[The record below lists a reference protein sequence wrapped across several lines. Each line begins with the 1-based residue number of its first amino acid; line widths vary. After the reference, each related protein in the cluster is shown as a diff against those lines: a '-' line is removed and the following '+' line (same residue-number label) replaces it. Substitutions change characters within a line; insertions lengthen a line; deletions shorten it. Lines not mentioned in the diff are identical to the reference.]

1 MVITQR
7 LSTFVRRMF
16 LVLLLLQVIG
26 PGQVA
31 YAEQNAAPRDAKTLA
46 EEAASLY
53 ANLEQENRIGENAET
68 RELVRIIQKILEMH
82 PTSREAFLIKRGR
95 FPGIDP
101 EFVKELAGLQGP
113 ISLERQSETTMTSG
127 ASTSWFQAPAQVHTG
142 PDASRNESAL
152 TSVAAAQ
159 LRAPSVS
166 RRDVFEQ
173 MKASSVLVIQLNP
186 LRDGRLIWY
195 AHGSGSFIAPNLVL
209 TNTHVV
215 EATDG
220 VVGHSFLVVNRELGI
235 SRAVVRARA
244 QAASGRGIDA
254 AVLEVLDV
262 RSDNIV
268 PITAEFTEGDTAI
281 LSGFAGKA
289 SVLDQAFVDL
299 QEMVNSGV
307 IPTEDHIPSPKFST
321 GAVQAIFQ
329 KTGGEETVAA
339 DIEATGGASGSAI
352 VNACGEMIALLYAV
366 STAYVDQ
373 RGKVDA
379 STYNYSVSAREV
391 MRWLDSARIPYSK
404 ASAPCPN
411 Y

>member
-1 MVITQR
+1 
-7 LSTFVRRMF
+7 MF
-16 LVLLLLQVIG
+16 LVLLLFQLTG
-26 PGQVA
+26 TGQVA
-31 YAEQNAAPRDAKTLA
+31 NAEPNVPHQDVKALA
-46 EEAASLY
+46 QEAASLY
-53 ANLEQENRIGENAET
+53 ADLKQGNRIGENVET
-68 RELVRIIQKILEMH
+68 RELARIIQEILEKH

-95 FPGIDP
+95 FHGMDSA
-101 EFVKELAGLQGP
+101 FVSEL
-113 ISLERQSETTMTSG
+113 SSRQWSMSG
-127 ASTSWFQAPAQVHTG
+127 EHQAEATIASQAATSWFQAPAQTYPRPETSKNAHAVTSL
-142 PDASRNESAL
+142 ATTRSRSP
-152 TSVAAAQ
+152 TM
-159 LRAPSVS
+159 S

-173 MKASSVLVIQLNP
+173 MKASSVLIIQLNP
-186 LRDGRLIWY
+186 LRDGRLVWFS
-195 AHGSGSFIAPNLVL
+195 HGSGSFIAPNLVL

-215 EATDG
+215 ESEDG

-262 RSDNIV
+262 RSDTIV

-289 SVLDQAFVDL
+289 SLLDQAFVDL
-299 QEMVNSGV
+299 KEMVNSGV
-307 IPTEDHIPSPKFST
+307 IPTEDHIPSPKFSS
-321 GAVQAIFQ
+321 GAVQAIFR

-404 ASAPCPN
+404 ASTPCIQ